1 MALLMIGNHAV
12 AGAGT
17 PILMQFLVASLAV
30 PFILTAAILGHF
42 LGVATL
48 HIGIPDWTIVAR
60 CAVVAVTASF
70 AHWLIFMAT
79 TRASAADIAPMTYVQ
94 LLMALAL
101 GILVF
106 GDWPDMTSLAG
117 SAIIIASGLLLWR
130 KSRA

>member
-1 MALLMIGNHAV
+1 
-12 AGAGT
+12 
-17 PILMQFLVASLAV
+17 
-30 PFILTAAILGHF
+30 
-42 LGVATL
+42 
-48 HIGIPDWTIVAR
+48 
-60 CAVVAVTASF
+60 
-70 AHWLIFMAT
+70 
-79 TRASAADIAPMTYVQ
+79 MTYVQ